1 MKISRIKEAVAPLGM
16 EITDETAGKLSQYY
30 EMVVEKNKVMNLT
43 AITEEEEFLAK
54 HFVDSLSLAKVC
66 DLTKK
71 DCHVID
77 VGTGAGFPGLVL
89 AICFPELDIT
99 LFDSLQKRL
108 TFLEEVITELG
119 LNREHVRTLH
129 GRAED
134 LGHDKKYRGSCDL
147 VLARAVANLS
157 TLSEYCIPLAK
168 KGGQFIAYK
177 TADAEKEAADS
188 KKAITLLGGAL
199 TGVEKF
205 TLPGTDY
212 ERAFIIIK
220 KEKDTPAKYPR
231 KAGTPQKEPL

>member
-71 DCHVID
+71 DYCVID

-119 LNREHVRTLH
+119 LDREHVRTLH

-157 TLSEYCIPLAK
+157 TLSEYCLPLAK

>member
-89 AICFPELDIT
+89 AICFPELDMT